1 MSSGFTLKTVQQGNG
16 QKPRAGQK
24 VTVHYTGTLTN
35 GKKFDSSRDRGR
47 PFQFLLGQGEVIR
60 VSFRNKTNSYRIF
73 VCHRVGMKVLL
84 KCQKVNVQLLHVHL
98 TMLMVPKVLAMD

>member
-60 VSFRNKTNSYRIF
+60 VSFSKQIEF
-73 VCHRVGMKVLL
+73 VSNFFFIIGLG
-84 KCQKVNVQLLHVHL
+84 
-98 TMLMVPKVLAMD
+98 